1 MSDVVGALDTDE
13 QLRRLARR
21 ARAIADADFAAF
33 ATLEANGTTVCRATD
48 GAIADAWRS
57 AIFPVG
63 SGTAG
68 RVVASNEPVIIAG
81 FPDNPAFPAAEFPVH
96 VAEGM
101 RTAFGVPLRA
111 AGEPFGAI
119 VGGWRRAVEVPAE
132 TVSLVQALGD
142 LAARAITRA
151 RLLEAERERAAQL
164 AEANAEL
171 SRAQELLE
179 QQTTELEM
187 LNEEMQE
194 RNMELAARVAEL
206 DAVLDQMAD
215 GVVIAD
221 TEGAFVRVNPAV
233 ERIYGRPL
241 GDVSTAR
248 WADVLGLR
256 AADGRPLTLDE
267 LPLRRAVREQ
277 RVVDGAEW
285 TAERPDGARIR
296 LAGTAAPLY
305 EHGRLAGAVLVFRDV
320 TERVRLVERAQ
331 EATAMKTRFF
341 AQMSHE
347 LRTPINA
354 ILGYGNLIA
363 DGLAGEIPPP
373 AQEMVERI
381 RRSGR
386 HLLELVNDVLDI
398 SRLEAGKVRIEPA
411 EFDLVA
417 LARDTMATVEPR
429 VLEKG
434 LALTLDAPPSLAL
447 CSDPARVRQILLNL
461 TSNAVKFTEHGS
473 VTITLAPCAAPG
485 TPPASDDGDGS
496 RRDGSR
502 RDGSRRDGSLGGV
515 ALSVRD
521 TGPGIAPSDLTLI
534 FGEFVQ
540 VGPARPAKQE
550 GTGLGL
556 TISQRLARLLG
567 GELRVESELGR
578 GSTFTLV
585 LPARPPA
592 KEGPLVPNDGR
603 TAADGAR

>member
-21 ARAIADADFAAF
+21 ARAIADADFAAV
-33 ATLEANGTTVCRATD
+33 ATVEANGTTVWRATD

-57 AIFPVG
+57 AIFPAG

-68 RVVASNEPVIIAG
+68 RVVSSNEPVIITG

-119 VGGWRRAVEVPAE
+119 VGGWRRAVAVPAE

-142 LAARAITRA
+142 LAAMAITRA

-164 AEANAEL
+164 AAANAEL

-187 LNEEMQE
+187 LNEEMHE

-256 AADGRPLTLDE
+256 TADGERPLTLEE
-267 LPLRRAVREQ
+267 LPLRRALREQ

-485 TPPASDDGDGS
+485 APPPASGDGDGS
-496 RRDGSR
+496 R
-502 RDGSRRDGSLGGV
+502 GGV

-534 FGEFVQ
+534 FSEFVQ

-603 TAADGAR
+603 AATDGAR